1 MKNMLTIPNVI
12 SFFRILLIPLFAVVY
27 FRDEL
32 ENHFFFA
39 FLIVLISGISDVA
52 DGLIARKFNMV
63 SDLGKVLDPI
73 ADKLTQAVVLLCITI
88 NHMVILPTF
97 IVLFIKELLTMFAA
111 IHILSNGTKPI
122 SSRWF
127 GKLSTVVV
135 FITMAYAIIVDIY
148 SLPEIPLYV
157 LNIIAIVCMLIS
169 VRGYF
174 RMFKSEVKGEPAN
187 DEALSKMQ

>member
-32 ENHFFFA
+32 ENHFFLA

-174 RMFKSEVKGEPAN
+174 KMFKSEVKGEVVN
-187 DEALSKMQ
+187 DEALSKM

>member
-1 MKNMLTIPNVI
+1 MKNLITIPNII
-12 SFFRILLIPLFAVVY
+12 SFFRILLIPLFAVAY

-32 ENHFFFA
+32 TMSWS
-39 FLIVLISGISDVA
+39 LIILIISGVSDVI
-52 DGLIARKFNMV
+52 DGFIARKFNMI

-73 ADKLTQAVVLLCITI
+73 ADKLTQAVVLLCLTI
-88 NHMVILPTF
+88 KHMIILPTF

-127 GKLSTVVV
+127 GKLSTVVI

-148 SLPEIPLYV
+148 SLSQIPLHI
-157 LNIIAIVCMLIS
+157 LNVISIVCMTIS
-169 VRGYF
+169 VCGYF
-174 RMFKSEVKGEPAN
+174 KMFKSEVKGDLSN
-187 DEALSKMQ
+187 DETLPEMQ